1 MVATPVSTSGAKATG
16 RSRKPRPPLRIV
28 RAYRSPRKLL
38 ADPIRF
44 VHDVAQESRGD
55 IVQLDFGVFKPFLF
69 LKPEHVQRVLRD
81 NAENYVRG
89 GTLWK
94 AIEPLVGKGI
104 LSDGTSWA
112 TSRKLMNPLFTAKHV
127 EAQFDIMAA
136 AISEAID
143 DLAERAR
150 DGAEIDSAVELTRV
164 VHRAVIRVFFGSR
177 ISLHDADRLAP
188 EVEKAATSVLWRLA
202 IPAPKWFP
210 MPRDRAFRKAT
221 RAIDAVMLPLVEDS
235 RKYDTGK
242 DIVTTLAK
250 AEYEDGKGLTNQ
262 QIRDDIVSMF
272 AAGTETTSVTLT
284 WLWVALN
291 ENPDVA
297 AKLYE
302 EIDRVVGDQPVQ
314 RTHIPQLR
322 YTRMVLQEL
331 LRLWGVGW
339 FVPRVAVKDD
349 IVDGVRIRKGQTV
362 IISPFFTHRMDWVWD
377 RPLEFDPERFET
389 GKAEGHHRYAYF
401 PFGGGAHQCLGSH
414 FFLAEAQLIT
424 AGILSR
430 WRPQLTVEGRVTPQA
445 SAALRP
451 AQRVTMR
458 LVPVR

>member
-1 MVATPVSTSGAKATG
+1 MVANPIDAPITKIAKG
-16 RSRKPRPPLRIV
+16 SRRTKPPLRRV
-28 RAYRSPRKLL
+28 RMYLTPGKLM
-38 ADPIRF
+38 ADPIRY
-44 VHDVAQESRGD
+44 VQELGQQSRGD
-55 IVQLDFGVFKPFLF
+55 ILQLDFGIFKPFLF

-89 GTLWK
+89 GTLWA

-104 LSDGTSWA
+104 LSDGTTWA

-136 AISEAID
+136 AIQEAID
-143 DLAERAR
+143 DLGRRAQG
-150 DGAEIDSAVELTRV
+150 GAEIDSAVELTRI

-177 ISLHDADRLAP
+177 ISMEDADRLAP
-188 EVEKAATSVLWRLA
+188 EIEKAATSVLWRLA
-202 IPAPKWFP
+202 IPAPRWFP

-221 RAIDAVMLPLVEDS
+221 KAIDDIMLPLVEDA
-235 RKYDTGK
+235 RKRDTGK

-284 WLWVALN
+284 WLWVALR
-291 ENPDVA
+291 EHPHVA
-297 AKLYE
+297 EKLYE

-314 RTHIPQLR
+314 RAHIAQLR

-339 FVPRVAVKDD
+339 FVPRIAVKDD
-349 IVDGVRIRKGQTV
+349 VVDGVRIRKGKTV
-362 IISPFFTHRMDWVWD
+362 IISPFLTHRMEWVWD
-377 RPLEFDPERFET
+377 RPLEFDPERFAT

-430 WRPQLTVEGRVTPQA
+430 WRPQLTVSGPVTPQA